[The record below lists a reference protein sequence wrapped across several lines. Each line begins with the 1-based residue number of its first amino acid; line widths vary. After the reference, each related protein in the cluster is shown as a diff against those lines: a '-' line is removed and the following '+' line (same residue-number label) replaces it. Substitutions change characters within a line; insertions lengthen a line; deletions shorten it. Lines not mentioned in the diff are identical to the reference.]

1 MGGPG
6 SFSGVS
12 APVVFLDTYETD
24 TCWKGKLL
32 YTAVLACPVT
42 TATLQSFRDVYNC
55 VSDVMESPLI
65 HLQ

>member
-6 SFSGVS
+6 SFS
-12 APVVFLDTYETD
+12 VVFLDMYETD

-32 YTAVLACPVT
+32 YTAVLGSPVT

-55 VSDVMESPLI
+55 ISGVMESPLI